1 MDVKLLPCGGM
12 DNASD
17 VTMLDKNSSGMVYV
31 RDAVNVDI
39 SKEGKMKLRQ
49 SGVKVSDVNY
59 QSLWQSSLHGD
70 VFGLLENQW
79 VKVNPDTWTYEVLM
93 PNVGESLLYH
103 AVLNNKVIVS
113 AKNGIF
119 SYDGS
124 RAKKLGIDT
133 PPAASVS
140 LISGSLPA
148 GEYKAAIAWLRDD
161 VESALSELSFTTLDK
176 TGGLLVTLPLP
187 LDNTITAAR
196 LYLSHGE
203 GMDLQLVETLPI
215 DTHAYEITV
224 LPKLGRVSPF
234 KHLSIM
240 PSGKYLSVWQ
250 GRLWQAS
257 ANVIRFSQAMAYH
270 LHDERHDFI
279 QMPQAITF
287 LEPVDG
293 GIWVGQRDHVAFLQG
308 TNPSDFVLIR
318 KTQQA
323 PIEGSSVRMA
333 IETSEQSTGAQVVV
347 WLSNLGYMAGMPD
360 GSVIPYQSSRLKDIA
375 AKQGNSVRFNKRVI
389 TTVS

>member
-49 SGVKVSDVNY
+49 SGIKVSDVNY

-79 VKVNPDTWTYEVLM
+79 VKVDPDTWTHEVLM
-93 PNVGESLLYH
+93 PNVGESPLYH
-103 AVLNNKVIVS
+103 TVLNNKVIVA

-119 SYDGS
+119 SYDGN
-124 RAKKLGIDT
+124 RARKLVIDT

-140 LISGSLPA
+140 LTPGSLPS

-176 TGGLLVTLPLP
+176 TGGLLVMLPLP
-187 LDNTITAAR
+187 LDNTITAVR

-203 GMDLQLVETLPI
+203 GMDLQLVETLPV

-234 KHLSIM
+234 KYLSIM

-257 ANVIRFSQAMAYH
+257 ANIIRFSQALAYH

-308 TNPSDFVLIR
+308 TNPSDLVLIR

-360 GSVIPYQSSRLKDIA
+360 GSVTPYQSSRLKDIA
-375 AKQGNSVRFNKRVI
+375 AARGNSVRFNKRVI

>member
-49 SGVKVSDVNY
+49 SGIKVSDVNY

-70 VFGLLENQW
+70 VFGLFENQW
-79 VKVNPDTWTYEVLM
+79 VKVDPDTWTHEVLARNIGTA
-93 PNVGESLLYH
+93 PLYH
-103 AVLNNKVIVS
+103 SVVNNKVMVATGSHIYV
-113 AKNGIF
+113 
-119 SYDGS
+119 YDGS
-124 RAKKLGIDT
+124 SAQRLSIDT
-133 PPAASVS
+133 PPMPFVAA
-140 LISGSLPA
+140 IDGSLPA
-148 GEYKAAIAWLRDD
+148 GNYQVAIAYMRGD
-161 VESALSELSFTTLDK
+161 VESAVSEIAFTELSSN
-176 TGGLLVTLPLP
+176 GGLSITWSFAIDPTVTGVR
-187 LDNTITAAR
+187 I
-196 LYLSHGE
+196 YLSHGE
-203 GMDLQLVETLPI
+203 GVDLQLLETLPLEPYLY
-215 DTHAYEITV
+215 DVVA
-224 LPKLGRVSPF
+224 PPNLGRVPQFKNLSP
-234 KHLSIM
+234 M
-240 PSGKYLSVWQ
+240 PTGKYLSVWQ

-257 ANVIRFSQAMAYH
+257 ANIIRFSQAMSYH

-308 TNPSDFVLIR
+308 TNPSEFVLIR
-318 KTQQA
+318 KSQQA

-360 GSVIPYQSSRLKDIA
+360 GSVVPYQSSRLKGIA
-375 AKQGNSVRFNKRVI
+375 AKHGNSVRFNKRVI